1 MQEERERK
9 DMVTGGSADLDPQGD
24 AQGPGEGEIS
34 SGSGKPLFKG
44 KAASPSGESGRVKSR
59 GAQGTKDPSRSEAE
73 RGAGGSA
80 SSPEKEGATTGAES
94 KTETQPGETS
104 GERQTASHP
113 ADSAQEEMS
122 EEDFRRLVE
131 ESLERVTVAEV
142 TLTVM
147 NQFASLGY
155 LKMGLPE
162 SVNLKYR
169 DLDQALLA
177 IDMLEAMIKG
187 AEGKISEES
196 LRPFRGTLANLQL
209 NYVQIKK
216 RTG

>member
-9 DMVTGGSADLDPQGD
+9 DMVTGGPADLDPQGD
-24 AQGPGEGEIS
+24 AQGPGEGDIS
-34 SGSGKPLFKG
+34 SGSGKPPFKG
-44 KAASPSGESGRVKSR
+44 EAASTSGESGGAKSR
-59 GAQGTKDPSRSEAE
+59 DAQGTKGPSPSKAK
-73 RGAGGSA
+73 RGARSSA
-80 SSPEKEGATTGAES
+80 SSPEKEGATTGAGSEA
-94 KTETQPGETS
+94 ETQPGET
-104 GERQTASHP
+104 GGGRKTAPHP
-113 ADSAQEEMS
+113 GDSAQEEMS

-142 TLTVM
+142 SLTVM

-177 IDMLEAMIKG
+177 IDMLEAMVKG
-187 AEGKISEES
+187 AEGKIPEES